1 MRHAVIMAG
10 GSGTRLWPMSV
21 AEQPKQ
27 LIPFIGAGV
36 GEKKPDGSPAG
47 RSLLAIAMD
56 RLEGLVDDDRQ
67 WVCAGEGTRP
77 QMLGGLARLDASR
90 FIGEPVG
97 RDTLNAV
104 VLAAAVLKKVDPD
117 AVMAI
122 FTADHIIEPVE
133 DFQKIVAQGFEL
145 AESDRSDK
153 SGENTLVTFGIAPT
167 QAATGY
173 GYLQLGER
181 TGDAGFE
188 VTEFKEKP
196 DADTAQRYLDAG
208 SEKYLWNS
216 GMFVWSADAM
226 LAAARR
232 FASEQTS
239 VIEEVAESWGTD
251 AYGPAIAEAYPA
263 LEKISVDFAIMEP
276 ASADAGFH
284 VAAVPMPLSW
294 VDVGSWPSFAD
305 TLEKDADGN
314 AVSGAGEG
322 SKAAVLMDATDN
334 LVVSDD
340 PEHCV
345 ALLGVSD
352 LIVVRTGKS
361 TLVCHRDHA
370 EKIKA
375 LQKEVGDRLGDAYV

>member
-36 GEKKPDGSPAG
+36 GETEPDGSPAG

-56 RLEGLVDDDRQ
+56 RLEGLVDDGHQ
-67 WVCAGEGTRP
+67 WVCAGEATREP
-77 QMLGGLARLDASR
+77 MLRGLPRLDASR
-90 FIGEPVG
+90 FIGEPIG
-97 RDTLNAV
+97 RDTLAAV
-104 VLAAAVLKKVDPD
+104 VLAAAVLKKTDPD

-122 FTADHIIEPVE
+122 FTADHIIEPVA
-133 DFQKIVAQGFEL
+133 DFQRIVSEGFAL
-145 AESDRSDK
+145 AESAP
-153 SGENTLVTFGIAPT
+153 NTLVTFGITPT

-173 GYLQLGER
+173 GYLQLGAAI
-181 TGDAGFE
+181 DATPGFT
-188 VTEFKEKP
+188 VSAFKEKP
-196 DADTAQRYLDAG
+196 DAQTAASYLDAG

-216 GMFVWSADAM
+216 GMFVWSADAV
-226 LAAARR
+226 LAAAAK
-232 FASEQTS
+232 FAPTQTAA
-239 VIEEVAESWGTD
+239 IQEVVQSWGTD
-251 AYGPAIAEAYPA
+251 AYGPAIAEAYPG

-276 ASADAGFH
+276 AAADDAFR

-294 VDVGSWPSFAD
+294 LDVGSWPSFAE
-305 TLEKDADGN
+305 TLDPDADGN

-322 SKAAVLMDATDN
+322 NRAAVLMDASDN

-340 PEHCV
+340 PDHCV

-352 LIVVRTGKS
+352 LLVVRTGKS

-375 LQKEVGDRLGDAYV
+375 LQKEVADRMGDAHV

>member
-36 GEKKPDGSPAG
+36 GERSSDGSPAG

-56 RLEGLVDDDRQ
+56 RLEGLVDDTRQ
-67 WVCAGEGTRP
+67 WVCAGETTRRP
-77 QMLGGLARLDASR
+77 MIDGLPRLDAAR

-104 VLAAAVLKKVDPD
+104 VLAAAVLKKTDPQ

-133 DFQKIVAQGFEL
+133 EFQKIVSRGFEL
-145 AESDRSDK
+145 AESAP
-153 SGENTLVTFGIAPT
+153 NTLVTFGIAPT
-167 QAATGY
+167 HAATGY
-173 GYLQLGER
+173 GYLQLGDRLGE
-181 TGDAGFE
+181 AGFE
-188 VTEFKEKP
+188 VSEFKEKP
-196 DADTAQRYLDAG
+196 DAATAARYFAAG

-216 GMFVWSADAM
+216 GMFVWSADAV

-232 FASEQTS
+232 FAPVQTAA
-239 VIEEVAESWGTD
+239 IEAVAEAWGSD
-251 AYGPAIAEAYPA
+251 AYGPAIADAYPA

-276 ASADAGFH
+276 ASADADFR

-294 VDVGSWPSFAD
+294 LDVGSWPSFAE
-305 TLEKDADGN
+305 TLAPDAAGN
-314 AVSGAGEG
+314 TVSGAGPEHR
-322 SKAAVLMDATDN
+322 AAVLMDATNN

-340 PEHCV
+340 PDHCV

-361 TLVCHRDHA
+361 TLVCHKDHA
-370 EKIKA
+370 ESIKA
-375 LQKEVGDRLGDAYV
+375 LQKQVAERLGDGHV

>member
-1 MRHAVIMAG
+1 MAG

-21 AEQPKQ
+21 AERPKQ

-36 GEKKPDGSPAG
+36 GEAGPDGSPAG

-67 WVCAGEGTRP
+67 WVCAGEGTRR
-77 QMLGGLARLDASR
+77 QMVDGLDRLDASR

-104 VLAAAVLKKVDPD
+104 VLAAAVLKQTDPD
-117 AVMAI
+117 AVLAV

-133 DFQKIVAQGFEL
+133 DFQRVVAQGFEL
-145 AESDRSDK
+145 AESDPR
-153 SGENTLVTFGIAPT
+153 TLVTFGVAPT

-173 GYLQLGER
+173 GYLQLG
-181 TGDAGFE
+181 DAIGGGSGGTSGGASGGGFV
-188 VTEFKEKP
+188 VTDFKEKP
-196 DADTAQRYLDAG
+196 DAETAQRYLDAG
-208 SEKYLWNS
+208 SERYLWNS
-216 GMFVWSADAM
+216 GMFVWSADAV
-226 LAAARR
+226 LAAARK
-232 FASEQTS
+232 FAPTQAAA
-239 VIEEVAESWGTD
+239 IEAVAASWGTD

-276 ASADAGFH
+276 ASADDGFR

-305 TLEKDADGN
+305 TLEPDAHGN

-322 SKAAVLMDATDN
+322 NRAAVLMDAADN

-340 PEHCV
+340 PDHCV

-375 LQKEVGDRLGDAYV
+375 LQNEVGERLGDRYV